1 MLKMVGG
8 GLIILTCGLL
18 GLEKARG
25 FSARIEQLRQL
36 NAGLKLLET
45 EIIYGATPLPLAL
58 TRVGNQLAGPVALFF
73 QAVARALQENAA
85 AGALAAWQR
94 GLEELGQKGALQPG
108 DLEILKALGPML
120 GNSGAGD
127 QIKNLE
133 LTRQLLGQQQLAA
146 HEENNR
152 QGKMWRT
159 LGFLLGITLVLLLY

>member
-73 QAVARALQENAA
+73 QTVARALQENAA